1 MMNDDIIIRSVFKLT
16 KCKMNPAIDP
26 KTGRYP
32 EHIRRVDS
40 NGDVIMLD
48 GDKNPKNELDIIA
61 ETDIIEIYDGKIFHL
76 DNKYEKSQWE
86 AIKYSPL
93 IAEERWA
100 KDEKGNFIIDGNVEH
115 YGAAEFYIDRP
126 GKESQASNN
135 KAQLVYTAQGHIF
148 QDSRDG
154 LYIKARILGS
164 KFNGLPYDDVL
175 EFMLKEASKNPNK
188 IIELYTG
195 GDFKLEVLFVT
206 AIDKGVILE
215 RNGGYIYGKQS
226 IGLTKESVMLWMKQ
240 PQNKDILDSIT
251 TETYPELA
259 AAPVKAERAAF
270 VKGK

>member
-1 MMNDDIIIRSVFKLT
+1 MSDNKIIIRSVFKIT
-16 KCKMNPAIDP
+16 KCKMNPATNP
-26 KTGRYP
+26 KTGRYA
-32 EHIRRVDS
+32 EHVRRVDS
-40 NGDVIMLD
+40 NGDMILLD
-48 GDKNPKNELDIIA
+48 GDKSPKNEFEPIA
-61 ETDIIEIYDGKIFHL
+61 ETDIIEIYDGRTFDL
-76 DNKYEKSQWE
+76 DDKFDKSQWE
-86 AIKYSPL
+86 AIKFSPL

-100 KDEKGNFIIDGNVEH
+100 RDEKGDLVIDGNAQH

-126 GKESQASNN
+126 GKEAQTSNN

-148 QDSRDG
+148 QDSRDN

-164 KFNGLPYDDVL
+164 RLNGLPYDDVL
-175 EFMLKEASKNPNK
+175 DFMLKEAKKDPKK

-226 IGLTKESVMLWMKQ
+226 IGLTKESVLLWMKQ

-251 TETYPELA
+251 METFPEVNSQTKEERV
-259 AAPVKAERAAF
+259 PFKKA
-270 VKGK
+270 K